1 MGGYPGEVSPS
12 QSFQSGAFWEYKLIL
27 GLGRSVNGQFV
38 LARKGVSD
46 SVQELKEGIDGVI
59 G

>member
-38 LARKGVSD
+38 LAMKGCLGFGSRAERGD
-46 SVQELKEGIDGVI
+46 
-59 G
+59 